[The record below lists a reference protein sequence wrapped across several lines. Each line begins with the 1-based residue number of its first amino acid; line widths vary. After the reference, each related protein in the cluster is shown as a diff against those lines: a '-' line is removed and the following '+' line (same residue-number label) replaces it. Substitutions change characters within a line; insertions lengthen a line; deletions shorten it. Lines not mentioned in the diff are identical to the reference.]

1 MRYSKLALAGFL
13 ILSASAAQAQS
24 YDTVDWAPDT
34 SVDGT
39 GTGTL
44 SSGAITVTYTT
55 VAGRNNAGTTVGP
68 TWAVSSGTA
77 PGIGSGVTHDLG
89 GVFGSTSAGQTHT
102 ITFSA
107 PVVNPIFLM
116 DYTDAD
122 TTFNFGATPITF
134 LSSHNANLAGGIVT
148 FPGANDSVNDGFA
161 AQLTGAFGPGTPL
174 VITSITTSNGTP
186 TQAFTIGVPFV
197 KPAATPEPGTYAL
210 FASSV
215 LTGAAFLRRR
225 KKAKK
230 AL

>member
-24 YDTVDWAPDT
+24 YDTVAWAPDT
-34 SVDGT
+34 VANGT

-44 SSGAITVTYTT
+44 SSGSITVTYTT
-55 VAGRNNAGTTVGP
+55 VTGSNAGTTVTP
-68 TWAVSSGTA
+68 DWAVSTGTA
-77 PGIGSGVTHDLG
+77 PGIGAGVTNNLG
-89 GVFGSTSAGQTHT
+89 GALGSTSAGQTHT

-116 DYTDAD
+116 DYADAD
-122 TTFNFGATPITF
+122 TTFNFGATPISF
-134 LSSHNANLAGGIVT
+134 LSSHNASLAGGIVT
-148 FPGANDSVNDGFA
+148 FPGAADSLNDGFA

-174 VITSITTSNGTP
+174 VITSTTTSNGIP
-186 TQAFTIGVPFV
+186 TQAFTVGIPFV
-197 KPAATPEPGTYAL
+197 KPTSTPEPGTYAL